1 MDDVKIVRQLAIVLL
16 LIILPGLPAMACLIP
31 GAEMTEAERE
41 CCKHMAQ
48 QCGSMNMPSSHSCC
62 QKEVSRPTSML
73 GATFAQ
79 LIAPTLSGAVVGEL
93 PQPHIVASEFSLFE
107 LRPPP
112 ESPPGTSSILRI

>member
-79 LIAPTLSGAVVGEL
+79 LMAPALGVAVISEPPQHPVIAV
-93 PQPHIVASEFSLFE
+93 HSLFE
-107 LRPPP
+107 LNPSP